1 MTSQIDGRIKELC
14 GLIGTEQDRRKFL
27 ELVNELN
34 RLLEAKDQA
43 EDQAE
48 DQKLKL
54 SSQDHTL
61 PTTPA

>member
-1 MTSQIDGRIKELC
+1 MTPQIDGRIKELC

-34 RLLEAKDQA
+34 QLLEAQ
-43 EDQAE
+43 

-54 SSQDHTL
+54 PSPAQTL